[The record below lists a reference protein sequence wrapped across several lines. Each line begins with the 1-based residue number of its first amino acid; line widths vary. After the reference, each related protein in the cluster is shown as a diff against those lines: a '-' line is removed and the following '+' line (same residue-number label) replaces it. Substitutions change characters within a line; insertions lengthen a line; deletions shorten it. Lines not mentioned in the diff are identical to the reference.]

1 MFVFPDESEPSQFCR
16 QLTHSA
22 LKHGFPKWVHAPELG
37 GVNNNLRDPGAVFFN
52 FFNQLTGSTAVKFP
66 EQLQMQDLHSQPTEE
81 VKFR

>member
-1 MFVFPDESEPSQFCR
+1 MYFSKSTKIQVI
-16 QLTHSA
+16 L
-22 LKHGFPKWVHAPELG
+22 
-37 GVNNNLRDPGAVFFN
+37 N